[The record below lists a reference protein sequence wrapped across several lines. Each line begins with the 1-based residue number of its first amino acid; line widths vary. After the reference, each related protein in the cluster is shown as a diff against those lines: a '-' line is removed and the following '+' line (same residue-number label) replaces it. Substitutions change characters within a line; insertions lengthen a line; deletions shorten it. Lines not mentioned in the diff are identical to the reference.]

1 MIKLLLFDIDGTL
14 VLTGGAGGR
23 AMALAARDLFGV
35 DSGLGSISMAG
46 RTDAWIVAQMA
57 ATYGVPYDDTMLTRF
72 REIYVS
78 HLEREIHQPG
88 PQKGVLPGI
97 RPVLDALARRTDARL
112 ALLTGN
118 FERGAR
124 IKLEYFDLWRFF
136 SAGAF
141 GDATLDRNSL
151 LGVAL
156 DRVRALGGPV
166 VAPSDVL
173 IIGDTPLDVA
183 VAIAGGARSL
193 GVATGSY
200 SVEDLMASGAD
211 AALGDLSDLGAA
223 LEGMGLVAGPG

>member
-23 AMALAARDLFGV
+23 AMALAARDIFRV
-35 DSGLGSISMAG
+35 DDGIGSISMAG
-46 RTDAWIVAQMA
+46 HTDAWIVAQMA
-57 ATYGVPYDDTMLTRF
+57 ATYGAPYSDKMLARF
-72 REIYVS
+72 REVYLS

-97 RPVLDALARRTDARL
+97 PPVLDTLARRTDAHL

-118 FERGAR
+118 FERGAQ
-124 IKLEYFDLWRFF
+124 IKLEYFNLWRFF
-136 SAGAF
+136 STGAF
-141 GDATLDRNSL
+141 GDSAHDRNSL

-156 DRVRALGGPV
+156 DRVRAGGGPV
-166 VAPSDVL
+166 VEPSEVL

-183 VAIAGGARSL
+183 VAVAGGARSL

-200 SVEDLMASGAD
+200 DVDTLRASGAD
-211 AALGDLSDLGAA
+211 VVLKDLGDLTAA
-223 LEGMGLVAGPG
+223 LEGMGLTAGPG